1 MNDIIKKIEEAM
13 VSIPINDY
21 QTRIRLLDA
30 IEYIKQSKSVLEKA
44 VSVIKQWHQ
53 ADDVWD
59 IYFNHSPE
67 MKPIREFMK
76 SDSHAA

>member
-1 MNDIIKKIEEAM
+1 MNDVIKKLEEAM

-21 QTRIRLLDA
+21 QTRMRLSDA
-30 IEYIKQSKSVLEKA
+30 IDYIKQSKSVLEKA

-67 MKPIREFMK
+67 MKSIREFMK
-76 SDSHAA
+76 SGSHAA